1 MKDWS
6 IDDTHPLAPAGTGA
20 GKALAG
26 SGRSGPTPGPST
38 ANPSTTAVRFDVA
51 GLSDKGAV
59 RDENQDHFLVVRTG
73 RYFQTLATSL
83 PAGEVPER
91 SEEQGLL
98 MMVADGMGGQ
108 AAGEVASR
116 TVLAT
121 LTNLILE
128 HPEWI
133 LKVDEESA
141 SDLLKRTIARY
152 RALDFALAE
161 RMDADPTLRGMGTTL
176 TVAYSLGLDLFVAH
190 VGDSRAYVLHDGAVR
205 QLTRDHTYMQ
215 NLVYATMLSREE
227 AAGHE
232 LRNVLTN
239 VLGGAHRSVEVEFQR
254 LRLAAGDRLL
264 LCSDGLTGPVKDEE
278 IAAVLGAS
286 VSASECS
293 RRLVDRALALGA
305 PDNVTVIVA
314 RYELSGSPSGAP

>member
-6 IDDTHPLAPAGTGA
+6 IDDTHPLPAAGQSAAEHHQIPGRPAPTDG
-20 GKALAG
+20 
-26 SGRSGPTPGPST
+26 
-38 ANPSTTAVRFDVA
+38 PSTTAVRFDVA
-51 GLSDKGAV
+51 GLSDKGAI
-59 RDENQDHFLVVRTG
+59 RDENQDHFMVVRTG
-73 RYFQTLATSL
+73 RSFETLATSL
-83 PAGEVPER
+83 PAGNVPAL
-91 SEEQGLL
+91 SEDRGLL
-98 MMVADGMGGQ
+98 TMVADGMGGQ

-116 TVLAT
+116 TVLVT

-141 SDLLKRTIARY
+141 SDLLNRTIARY
-152 RALDFALAE
+152 KALDSALAI
-161 RMDADPTLRGMGTTL
+161 RMQEDPTLRGMGTTL

-190 VGDSRAYVLHDGAVR
+190 VGDSRAYLFHDGAVR
-205 QLTRDHTYMQ
+205 QITRDHTHVQ
-215 NLVYATMLSREE
+215 KLVDAGMLSREE

-232 LRNVLTN
+232 LRSVLTN

-264 LCSDGLTGPVKDEE
+264 LCSDGLTGVVKDGE
-278 IAAVLGAS
+278 IAAILAS
-286 VSASECS
+286 SASAAESC

-314 RYELSGSPSGAP
+314 RYELS

>member
-1 MKDWS
+1 MKDPS
-6 IDDTHPLAPAGTGA
+6 IDDTHPLPAPADG
-20 GKALAG
+20 
-26 SGRSGPTPGPST
+26 
-38 ANPSTTAVRFDVA
+38 PSTTAVQFDVA

-121 LTNLILE
+121 LTSLILE

-133 LKVDEESA
+133 LKVDEDSA
-141 SDLLKRTIARY
+141 SDLLNRTIARY
-152 RALDFALAE
+152 KALDAALAQ
-161 RMDADPTLRGMGTTL
+161 RMRDEPALRGMGTTL
-176 TVAYSLGLDLFVAH
+176 TAAYSLGLDLFVAH

-205 QLTRDHTYMQ
+205 QLTRDHTHVQ
-215 NLVYATMLSREE
+215 KLVDAGMLSREE
-227 AAGHE
+227 AAGHQ

-264 LCSDGLTGPVKDEE
+264 LCSDGLTGTVRDEE
-278 IAAVLGAS
+278 IAAILGAS
-286 VSASECS
+286 ATSSESC

-305 PDNVTVIVA
+305 PDNVTAIVA
-314 RYELSGSPSGAP
+314 RYELSGAGIP

>member
-1 MKDWS
+1 MKDPS
-6 IDDTHPLAPAGTGA
+6 IDDTHPLPAPADG
-20 GKALAG
+20 
-26 SGRSGPTPGPST
+26 
-38 ANPSTTAVRFDVA
+38 PSTTAVQFDVA

-121 LTNLILE
+121 LTSLILE

-133 LKVDEESA
+133 LKVDEDSA
-141 SDLLKRTIARY
+141 SDLLNRTVARY
-152 RALDFALAE
+152 KALDAALAQ
-161 RMDADPTLRGMGTTL
+161 RMRDEPALRGMGTTL
-176 TVAYSLGLDLFVAH
+176 TAAYSLGLDLFVAH

-205 QLTRDHTYMQ
+205 QLTRDHTHVQ
-215 NLVYATMLSREE
+215 KLVDAGMLSREE
-227 AAGHE
+227 AAGHQ

-264 LCSDGLTGPVKDEE
+264 LCSDGLTGTVRDEE
-278 IAAVLGAS
+278 IAAILGAS
-286 VSASECS
+286 ATSSESC

-305 PDNVTVIVA
+305 PDNVTAIVA
-314 RYELSGSPSGAP
+314 RYELSGAGIP